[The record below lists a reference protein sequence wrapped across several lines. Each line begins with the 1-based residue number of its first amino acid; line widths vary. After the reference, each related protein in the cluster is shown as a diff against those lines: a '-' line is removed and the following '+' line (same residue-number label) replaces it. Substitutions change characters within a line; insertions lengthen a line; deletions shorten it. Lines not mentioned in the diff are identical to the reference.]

1 MKGQKIQLSD
11 HFTYKKLLLFT
22 APSIAMMIFT
32 SIYGVVDGF
41 FVSNFA
47 GKTPFAA
54 LNFIYPVLM
63 VLGAIGSMLGTGGS
77 ALIAKTIGEGK
88 KKEANELFSLLI
100 YLTIGIGTVLAVIA
114 YIMMPSIA
122 RWLGAGDL
130 LDDCVVYARVCL
142 LAMPAFMLQF
152 EFQSLLATAEKPTIG
167 LGVTVAAGITNIV
180 LDAVLVTILP
190 QEHKLAGAAM
200 ATALSQYV
208 GGVLPII
215 YFARK
220 NTSLLRLGRPRFDG
234 RAILRTCSNGSSEFL
249 SNISASVVSLLYN
262 IQLKTYAGDDG
273 IAAYGVMMY
282 VSLVFVAVFIGYA
295 LGSAPIISYHYGAGN
310 KSELQSI
317 FRKSIKLI
325 LIASVA
331 MLALSEGLSYPL
343 SSIFVGYDTELLDM
357 THSGFLI
364 FSFSFLF
371 SGIPI
376 FASSFFTALNN
387 GPISAAISF
396 MRTLIFQIG
405 AVLLLPMI
413 FGLTGIWLSIVV
425 ADIAAAI
432 TAVIF
437 LIIKKKKYGY

>member
-100 YLTIGIGTVLAVIA
+100 YLTIGIATLLAVIA

-122 RWLGAGDL
+122 KWLGAGDL
-130 LDDCVVYARVCL
+130 LNDCVVYARICL
-142 LAMPAFMLQF
+142 LALPAFMLQF
-152 EFQSLLATAEKPTIG
+152 EFQSLLAAAEKPTIG
-167 LGVTVAAGITNIV
+167 LGVTVAAGVTNIV
-180 LDAVLVTILP
+180 LDAVLVSILP
-190 QEHKLAGAAM
+190 YEHKLAGAAM

-220 NTSLLRLGRPRFDG
+220 NTSLLRLGRPRFDS
-234 RAILRTCSNGSSEFL
+234 RAILLTCSNGSSEFL
-249 SNISASVVSLLYN
+249 SNISTSVVSLLYN
-262 IQLKTYAGDDG
+262 IQLKNYAGDDG

-282 VSLVFVAVFIGYA
+282 VSMVFVAVFIGYA
-295 LGSAPIISYHYGAGN
+295 IGSAPIISYHYGAGN
-310 KSELQSI
+310 KTELKGI

-343 SSIFVGYDTELLDM
+343 SSIFVGYDSDLLDM

-364 FSFSFLF
+364 FSFCFLF

-387 GPISAAISF
+387 GPVSAAISF
-396 MRTLIFQIG
+396 MRTLVFQIG
-405 AVLLLPMI
+405 AVLLLPLI

-425 ADIAAAI
+425 ADVAAAA
-432 TAVIF
+432 TAIVF